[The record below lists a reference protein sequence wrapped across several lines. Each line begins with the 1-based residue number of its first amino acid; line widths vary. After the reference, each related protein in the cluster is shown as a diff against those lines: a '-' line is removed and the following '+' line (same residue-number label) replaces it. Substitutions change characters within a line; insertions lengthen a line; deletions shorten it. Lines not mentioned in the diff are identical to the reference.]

1 MLPIIRT
8 FIAFPAGVAKM
19 NQVRFHVYTFIG
31 SWPWCYALAYIG
43 MKLGSKWDT
52 DPRFK
57 AVFQKFHL
65 GVEAIILI
73 AFVWFVASHWKNRIR
88 TPATS

>member
-1 MLPIIRT
+1 
-8 FIAFPAGVAKM
+8 
-19 NQVRFHVYTFIG
+19 
-31 SWPWCYALAYIG
+31 